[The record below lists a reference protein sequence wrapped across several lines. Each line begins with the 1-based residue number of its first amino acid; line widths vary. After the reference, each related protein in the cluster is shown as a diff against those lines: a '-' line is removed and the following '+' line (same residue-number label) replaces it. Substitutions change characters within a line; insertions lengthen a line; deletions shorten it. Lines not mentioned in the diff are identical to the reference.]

1 MRMTIK
7 NLFTRWYS
15 RQRRLYGIFSALMF
29 LVIITSPTNVWA
41 AYSGSG
47 SGTSEDPYLV
57 TSEAQLTEVLGTCGG
72 YAKLTANFLNSTNV
86 CNIQVNTTVT
96 LDLNGKTIENYY
108 TSANNQYNHTYD
120 IFIINSGANLTI
132 TDNSSEKNGTIKC
145 ADGPKG
151 AFHNKGTL
159 TILGGIIT
167 LNSGNVGG
175 GIYNDDGAVL
185 TISGGTISENSYYGI
200 YNASG
205 ATCNISG
212 GTISKNSYNGIYNA
226 SGATCNITGGTIT
239 NNGGNGYG
247 GIYNLGTLNISCAP
261 NISGNRSY
269 NIYLPTDKTITVAGA
284 LSNTTP
290 IGITMQTPGDF
301 TNEYAGAD
309 AYFVSDNTDY
319 EVINNSNKASLRS
332 CWAGLNVLLSQGGP
346 ISLSKD
352 YKAVSTDGHLLV
364 ESGKTVTLDL
374 NGHTLNRNL
383 GSAVNEGCVIK
394 NQGTLIINGTGGGVI
409 KGGFSSSGG
418 GGILNE
424 GTLTINGG
432 TIKENKTTSL
442 GAGIYNVTGKTLTLN
457 GGVID
462 NNQNTTNDGGGIYNQ
477 GTFTLTSGSITNN
490 KVTGTT
496 KNGGGIYNNGTI
508 FINGGT
514 IQNNTATG
522 LGAGIYHD
530 GTAFNLQ
537 GSPTISSNTVNSSPK
552 NVYLTANH
560 HIITITGAIGEITPI
575 SLNME
580 TLGVFTSGL
589 SGKGTSAKFSSE
601 AGNSVKLTDNG
612 SNEAELITYWNY
624 LNRQIQ
630 TNGTYTLESGKVYEA
645 GSSDS
650 YLHVP
655 SGRTVVLNLNG
666 RTLNRNVG
674 NTAIASGC
682 VILNEGTLTI
692 NGNSGTIK
700 GGNNDD
706 SNDIKGGGICN
717 KGTLTYEIGTI
728 EDNKTATL
736 GGGIYNTG
744 ILTIK
749 GGTINNNTS
758 SGNSAANGIYHEGTQ
773 LNLEGNPN
781 INVYL
786 ATGKTITISNT
797 LLNTNPINIA
807 TADDYIIFTS
817 GLNGNG
823 NASKFTTNQ
832 TGKGIGL
839 NSAGEAILGTSYA
852 ITRQLDATG
861 TTSYLYIKGN
871 HYNAMT
877 AVYGERVKVQITTS
891 GVPMSLNYPGAPPSY
906 PKAGVDYEF
915 DMPDK
920 AVIVTAKCRPG
931 GYCGASNLE
940 DIKWAVDNETLT
952 FITKDE
958 STDYTMKSYE
968 AGGTPWV
975 DKTYT
980 SVSIPKKLVAI
991 SDYAFCDKNQ
1001 NLTTFTV
1008 EAGNTAFKVESDLL
1022 FSNDGYTLYCYPSGK
1037 TDATTYTLPS
1047 GVATVKDGAFAFNT
1061 TLQNIAVAGGTNYKA
1076 TDGVL
1081 YNASETSLICYP
1093 AGKEETSY
1101 TIAATVTEIKPYA
1114 FQSCSNLDYVYV
1126 LPVGVPTGGVAMF
1139 DGTDNGLKI
1148 MVPKNSLENY
1158 KSNWSTYAS
1167 KIYAIDGTTLVITL
1181 STNPDDY
1188 DYSGSVVEP
1197 AVIEVRSTAG
1207 DGKVLVKDVDYSST
1221 YTYTNNNALGTGT
1234 VQVTGIGNYAG
1245 ITATKDFD
1253 ITKRVVISGATG
1265 QYSTYYHTEGVTL
1278 SEPSGLQAYTISS
1291 INWETG
1297 ATELSARISCI
1308 PSATPVLLWKSSN
1321 CNGTYHLKVV
1331 ETVSA
1336 SPVADFKGVA
1346 VDTPYNTLISGNKAI
1361 YVLKGDKFY
1370 RATSGVLGANRCYL
1384 AEPNAATSRGLSV
1397 ISIGDGDGTTGI
1409 NTALNDDGE
1418 DMSGNWY
1425 TLDGRKLQGKP
1436 TQKGVYISNGKK
1448 MVIK

>member
-86 CNIQVNTTVT
+86 YNIQVNTTVT

-108 TSANNQYNHTYD
+108 TSANNQYYHSYD

-167 LNSGNVGG
+167 QNSGNVGG

-200 YNASG
+200 YNAF
-205 ATCNISG
+205 
-212 GTISKNSYNGIYNA
+212 
-226 SGATCNITGGTIT
+226 GATCNITGGTIT
-239 NNGGNGYG
+239 NNGSSGNG
-247 GIYNLGTLNISCAP
+247 GICNLGTLNISGAP

-269 NIYLPTDKTITVAGA
+269 NIYLPTGKTITVAGA

-301 TNEYAGAD
+301 TNEYAGA
-309 AYFVSDNTDY
+309 YTHFVSDNTDY
-319 EVINNSNKASLRS
+319 EVINTAENKASLRS
-332 CWAGLNVLLSQGGP
+332 CWAGLNVLLSQGGI

-409 KGGFSSSGG
+409 TGGFSSSGG

-457 GGVID
+457 GGVIY
-462 NNQNTTNDGGGIYNQ
+462 NNQNTTDDGGGIYNQ

-552 NVYLTANH
+552 NVYLTAAH
-560 HIITITGAIGEITPI
+560 PTITITGDLTNTTKI

-580 TLGVFTSGL
+580 SLGVFTSGL
-589 SGKGTSAKFSSE
+589 SGFTGTYDNFSSE
-601 AGNSVKLTDNG
+601 AGNAVALVDNTG
-612 SNEAELITYWNY
+612 EAELITYWNY
-624 LNRQIQ
+624 LNRQIK
-630 TNGTYTLESGKVYEA
+630 TDGSYTLESGKVYEA

-655 SGRTVVLNLNG
+655 SGRTVVLYLNG

-692 NGNSGTIK
+692 NGTAGSIT

-706 SNDIKGGGICN
+706 SNEIKGGGICN

-728 EDNKTATL
+728 GNNKTATL

-744 ILTIK
+744 TLTIK
-749 GGTINNNTS
+749 GGTINNNTA
-758 SGNSAANGIYHEGTQ
+758 SGNTAANGIYHDGSQ
-773 LNLEGNPN
+773 FNLEGNPN

-797 LLNTNPINIA
+797 LSNTNPINIA

-817 GLNGNG
+817 GLSGKG
-823 NASKFTTNQ
+823 DASKFTANQ
-832 TGKGIGL
+832 DGKGIGL

-915 DMPDK
+915 DMPSE
-920 AVIVTAKCRPG
+920 AVTVTAKCRPG

-940 DIKWAVDNETLT
+940 DIKWAIDDGTLT

-958 STDYTMKSYE
+958 TTDYSMASYNPGESPWFNKS
-968 AGGTPWV
+968 
-975 DKTYT
+975 YT
-980 SVSIPKKLVAI
+980 SVLIPKKLAAI
-991 SDYAFCDKNQ
+991 SDFAFCDNTK

-1037 TDATTYTLPS
+1037 TNATTYTLPS
-1047 GVATVKDGAFAFNT
+1047 GVTTVKDGAFAFNT

-1081 YNASETSLICYP
+1081 YNNTGTSLICYP
-1093 AGKEETSY
+1093 AGKEGASY
-1101 TIAATVTEIKPYA
+1101 TIAATVAEIKPYA

-1126 LPVGVPTGGVAMF
+1126 LRSTPITTGNIAMF
-1139 DGTDNGLKI
+1139 DDVKSSFKI
-1148 MVPKNSLENY
+1148 LVPSGVLSDYKAAAYWFNY
-1158 KSNWSTYAS
+1158 QNI
-1167 KIYAIDGTTLVITL
+1167 IYAIDGDRLEITL
-1181 STNPDDY
+1181 TTDKDAY
-1188 DYSGSVVEP
+1188 DYFGSPVKPDVTQ
-1197 AVIEVRSTAG
+1197 VRSTAG
-1207 DGKVLVKDVDYSST
+1207 DGKVLVIGVDYDAT
-1221 YTYTNNNALGTGT
+1221 YTYTNNNAIGTGT

-1253 ITKRVVISGATG
+1253 ITKKVEIAGATG
-1265 QYSTYYHTEGVTL
+1265 RYSTYYHAEAVILTV
-1278 SEPSGLQAYTISS
+1278 PDGLTAYTITSVDW
-1291 INWETG
+1291 NAGT
-1297 ATELSARISCI
+1297 TELSGALSYI
-1308 PSATPVLLWKSSN
+1308 PPSTPVLLYKSSGN
-1321 CNGTYHLKVV
+1321 CNGTYHLKKVDSGSV
-1331 ETVSA
+1331 EFA
-1336 SPVADFKGVA
+1336 SDFKGKSENDA
-1346 VDTPYNTLISGNKAI
+1346 DRSYASLSAGFKAI
-1361 YVLKGDKFY
+1361 YVLKGEKFY
-1370 RATSGVLGANRCYL
+1370 RATSGELGANRCYL
-1384 AEPNAATSRGLSV
+1384 AEPNAGAGSRGLSV

-1409 NTALNDDGE
+1409 NTLPNDDGE

>member
-7 NLFTRWYS
+7 NLFTRRYS

-57 TSEAQLTEVLGTCGG
+57 TSEAQLTEVLGTYGG

-86 CNIQVNTTVT
+86 CNIQVNTIVT

-108 TSANNQYNHTYD
+108 TSAHNHYQHSYD

-167 LNSGNVGG
+167 QNSGNIGG

-205 ATCNISG
+205 ATCNL
-212 GTISKNSYNGIYNA
+212 
-226 SGATCNITGGTIT
+226 TGGTIT
-239 NNGGNGYG
+239 NNGSSGNG
-247 GIYNLGTLNISCAP
+247 GIYNLGTLNISGAP

-269 NIYLPTDKTITVAGA
+269 NIYLPTGKTITVAGA
-284 LSNTTP
+284 LSNATP

-301 TNEYAGAD
+301 TNDLSAYAGT
-309 AYFVSDNTDY
+309 YTHFVSDNSDY
-319 EVINNSNKASLRS
+319 EVINNANKASLRS
-332 CWAGLNVLLSQGGP
+332 CWAGLNVLLSQSGTVT
-346 ISLSKD
+346 LDKD
-352 YKAVSTDGHLLV
+352 YKAVSTDGHLTV
-364 ESGKTVTLDL
+364 EAGKNVTLDL

-383 GSAVNEGCVIK
+383 GSAVNDGCVIK
-394 NQGTLIINGTGGGVI
+394 NQGTLTINGTGGGVI

-462 NNQNTTNDGGGIYNQ
+462 NNQNTTDDGGGIYNQ

-508 FINGGT
+508 SINGGT
-514 IQNNTATG
+514 IQSNTATG

-537 GSPTISSNTVNSSPK
+537 GSPTISSNTVSSSAR
-552 NVYLTANH
+552 NVYLTTTNH
-560 HIITITGAIGEITPI
+560 TITITGALSNTTAI
-575 SLNME
+575 SLNMQ

-589 SGKGTSAKFSSE
+589 SGNGTSAKFSSE

-624 LNRQIQ
+624 LNRQLSDGNIPSI
-630 TNGTYTLESGKVYEA
+630 TLEPGIYQA
-645 GSSDS
+645 TSSDS
-650 YLHVP
+650 YLHIP
-655 SGRTVVLNLNG
+655 SGRTVELIING
-666 RTLNRNVG
+666 QTLNRGLYNSI
-674 NTAIASGC
+674 AIASGC
-682 VILNEGTLTI
+682 VIFNEGTLTI

-728 EDNKTATL
+728 GNNKTATL

-744 ILTIK
+744 TLTIK
-749 GGTINNNTS
+749 GGTINNNTA
-758 SGNSAANGIYHEGTQ
+758 SGDATANGIYHNGSQ
-773 LNLEGNPN
+773 FYLEGNPN

-786 ATGKTITISNT
+786 ATGKTINISNA
-797 LLNTNPINIA
+797 LTNSSNSPINIA
-807 TADDYIIFTS
+807 TADDYLIFTS

-823 NASKFTTNQ
+823 DASKFTTNQ

-852 ITRQLDATG
+852 ITRVNDATG
-861 TTSYLYIKGN
+861 TTTNLFIKGD
-871 HYNAMT
+871 HYNNMT

-915 DMPDK
+915 DMPDE
-920 AVIVTAKCRPG
+920 AVTVTAKCRPG

-975 DKTYT
+975 EKTYT
-980 SVSIPKKLVAI
+980 SVLIPKKLAAI
-991 SDYAFCDKNQ
+991 SDFAFCDNTK

-1047 GVATVKDGAFAFNT
+1047 GVTTVKDGAFAFNT

-1081 YNASETSLICYP
+1081 YNYAGTSLICYP
-1093 AGKEETSY
+1093 AGKTETSY
-1101 TIAATVTEIKPYA
+1101 TIAATVTAIKPYA

-1126 LPVGVPTGGVAMF
+1126 LRSTPDITTGNIAMF
-1139 DGTDNGLKI
+1139 DDVKSSFKI
-1148 MVPKNSLENY
+1148 LVPSGVLSAYKAAAYWFNY
-1158 KSNWSTYAS
+1158 QNI
-1167 KIYAIDGTTLVITL
+1167 IYAIDGDRLEITL
-1181 STNPDDY
+1181 TTDKDAY
-1188 DYSGSVVEP
+1188 DYFDSPVKPDVTQ
-1197 AVIEVRSTAG
+1197 VLSTAG
-1207 DGKVLVKDVDYSST
+1207 DGKVLVKGVDYSAT
-1221 YTYTNNNALGTGT
+1221 YTYTNNNAIGTGRVT
-1234 VQVTGIGNYAG
+1234 VTGIGNYAG
-1245 ITATKDFD
+1245 ISASKDFD

-1265 QYSTYYHTEGVTL
+1265 RYSTYYHAEAVILTV
-1278 SEPSGLQAYTISS
+1278 PDGLTAYTISS
-1291 INWETG
+1291 VDWNAGT
-1297 ATELSARISCI
+1297 TELSSALSCI
-1308 PSATPVLLWKSSN
+1308 PPSTPVLLYKSSN
-1321 CNGTYHLKVV
+1321 CNGTYHLKKVDSGSV
-1331 ETVSA
+1331 TPAEA
-1336 SPVADFKGVA
+1336 FKGKSEKD
-1346 VDTPYNTLISGNKAI
+1346 VDRSYATLSSGFKAI

-1370 RATSGVLGANRCYL
+1370 RATSGVLGENRCYL
-1384 AEPNAATSRGLSV
+1384 AEPGPASSRGLSV

-1409 NTALNDDGE
+1409 NTLPNDDGE

>member
-1 MRMTIK
+1 MTIK
-7 NLFTRWYS
+7 NLFTQWYS
-15 RQRRLYGIFSALMF
+15 RQHRLYGTFCALMF
-29 LVIITSPTNVWA
+29 LAMFTFPTNVWA

-108 TSANNQYNHTYD
+108 TSSHNHYQHSYD

-167 LNSGNVGG
+167 QNSGNVGG

-200 YNASG
+200 YNAF
-205 ATCNISG
+205 
-212 GTISKNSYNGIYNA
+212 
-226 SGATCNITGGTIT
+226 GATCNITGGTIT
-239 NNGGNGYG
+239 NNGSSGNG
-247 GIYNLGTLNISCAP
+247 GIYNLGTLNISGAP

-269 NIYLPTDKTITVAGA
+269 NIYLPTGKTITVAGA
-284 LSNTTP
+284 LSNTTL

-301 TNEYAGAD
+301 TNAYEGA
-309 AYFVSDNTDY
+309 YTHFVSDNTDY
-319 EVINNSNKASLRS
+319 EVIDNSNKALIRS
-332 CWAGLNVLLSQGGP
+332 CWAGLNVLLSQEGTVT
-346 ISLSKD
+346 LTKD

-394 NQGTLIINGTGGGVI
+394 NQGTLTITGTGGGVI
-409 KGGFSSSGG
+409 KGGNSSSGG

-424 GTLTINGG
+424 GMLTINGG

-442 GAGIYNVTGKTLTLN
+442 GAGIYNATGKTLILD

-490 KVTGTT
+490 KVTGTS
-496 KNGGGIYNNGTI
+496 KNGGGIYNTGTMS
-508 FINGGT
+508 INGGT

-537 GSPTISSNTVNSSPK
+537 GSPTISSNTVSNSAR
-552 NVYLTANH
+552 NVYLTTAH
-560 HIITITGAIGEITPI
+560 TITITGTLSNTTAI
-575 SLNME
+575 SLNMQ

-589 SGKGTSAKFSSE
+589 SGNGTSAKFSSE

-645 GSSDS
+645 GNSDG
-650 YLHVP
+650 YLHVE
-655 SGRTVVLNLNG
+655 SEKTVTINMNG
-666 RTLNRNVG
+666 CTLNRNLSSATD
-674 NTAIASGC
+674 NGC
-682 VILNEGTLTI
+682 VIYNQGTLTI
-692 NGNSGTIK
+692 NGSGIIR
-700 GGNNDD
+700 GGNNSDAT
-706 SNDIKGGGICN
+706 SIKGGGICN
-717 KGTLTYEIGTI
+717 TGTLTITGGTI
-728 EDNKTATL
+728 SNNTTAQY
-736 GGGIYNTG
+736 GGGIYNSGT
-744 ILTIK
+744 LTIT
-749 GGTINNNTS
+749 GGTNNSN
-758 SGNSAANGIYHEGTQ
+758 GNITANGIYHEGTQ

-786 ATGKTITISNT
+786 ATGKTIKISNT
-797 LLNTNPINIA
+797 LSNTNPINIA
-807 TADDYIIFTS
+807 TADDYLIFTS

-823 NASKFTTNQ
+823 DASKFTTNQ

-852 ITRQLDATG
+852 ITRVNDATG
-861 TTSYLYIKGN
+861 TTTNLFIKGD
-871 HYNAMT
+871 HYNNMT

-915 DMPDK
+915 DMPDE
-920 AVIVTAKCRPG
+920 AVTVTAKCRPG

-940 DIKWAVDNETLT
+940 DIKWTVDNETLT

-975 DKTYT
+975 EKTYT

-1008 EAGNTAFKVESDLL
+1008 EAGNTAFKVVDGLL
-1022 FSNDGYTLYCYPSGK
+1022 YSHDGYTLYCYPSGK
-1037 TDATTYTLPS
+1037 TNATTYTLPS
-1047 GVATVKDGAFAFNT
+1047 EVTTVKDGAFAFNI

-1081 YNASETSLICYP
+1081 YNYAGTSLICYP
-1093 AGKEETSY
+1093 AGKTETSY
-1101 TIAATVTEIKPYA
+1101 TIVATVAEIKPYA
-1114 FQSCSNLDYVYV
+1114 FQSCVALQDVYV
-1126 LPVGVPTGGVAMF
+1126 LRESSVPTGGVAMF
-1139 DGTDNGLKI
+1139 DGTDCRI
-1148 MVPKNSLENY
+1148 MVIASLVNSYKAADYWKNYEGRI
-1158 KSNWSTYAS
+1158 T
-1167 KIYAIDGTTLVITL
+1167 AIDMTSVTITL
-1181 STNPDDY
+1181 SSDADDY
-1188 DYSGSVVEP
+1188 DYMGSPVRP
-1197 AVIEVRSTAG
+1197 AVTEVKRIFDNYILKSG
-1207 DGKVLVKDVDYSST
+1207 VDYSPISESS
-1221 YTYTNNNALGTGT
+1221 YTNNTYLGTGT
-1234 VQVTGIGNYAG
+1234 ITINGLGNYAG
-1245 ITATKDFD
+1245 LTATKDYD
-1253 ITKRVVISGATG
+1253 ITKRVIITGATG
-1265 QYSTYYHTEGVTL
+1265 NYSTYYHNETVTL
-1278 SEPSGLQAYTISS
+1278 DKPSGLAVYTITSVD
-1291 INWETG
+1291 WETG
-1297 ATELSARISCI
+1297 NTTLSDPLGSI
-1308 PSATPVLLWKSSN
+1308 PPNTPVLLYKNGN

-1331 ETVSA
+1331 TASSA
-1336 SPVADFKGVA
+1336 SPSPDFKGVTA
-1346 VDTPYNTLISGNKAI
+1346 DTPYNTLMSDNKAI
-1361 YVLKGDKFY
+1361 YVIKGGQFY
-1370 RATSGVLGANRCYL
+1370 RATSGTLKANHCYL
-1384 AEPNAATSRGLSV
+1384 AMPNSSSYPLLSRMMVGG
-1397 ISIGDGDGTTGI
+1397 GDGDATGI
-1409 NTALNDDGE
+1409 DVPIVEEEDGS
-1418 DMSGNWY
+1418 DWY
-1425 TLDGRKLQGKP
+1425 SLDGRKLQKRP
-1436 TQKGVYISNGKK
+1436 VQKGVYISNGKK
-1448 MVIK
+1448 VVIK

>member
-1 MRMTIK
+1 MCMTIK
-7 NLFTRWYS
+7 NLFTQWYS
-15 RQRRLYGIFSALMF
+15 RQHRLYGTFCALMF
-29 LVIITSPTNVWA
+29 LAMFTFPTNVWA

-108 TSANNQYNHTYD
+108 TSSHNHYQHSYD

-167 LNSGNVGG
+167 QNSGNVGG

-200 YNASG
+200 YNAF
-205 ATCNISG
+205 
-212 GTISKNSYNGIYNA
+212 
-226 SGATCNITGGTIT
+226 GATCNITGGTIT
-239 NNGGNGYG
+239 NNGSSGNG
-247 GIYNLGTLNISCAP
+247 GIYNLGTLNISGAP

-269 NIYLPTDKTITVAGA
+269 NIYLPTGKTITVAGV
-284 LSNTTP
+284 LSNTTL

-301 TNEYAGAD
+301 TNAYEGA
-309 AYFVSDNTDY
+309 YTHFVSDNTDY
-319 EVINNSNKASLRS
+319 EVIDNSNKALIRS
-332 CWAGLNVLLSQGGP
+332 CWAGLNVLLSQEGTVT
-346 ISLSKD
+346 LTKD

-394 NQGTLIINGTGGGVI
+394 NQGNLTITGTGGGVI
-409 KGGFSSSGG
+409 KGGYSSSGG

-442 GAGIYNVTGKTLTLN
+442 GAGIYNVTGKTLTLD

-490 KVTGTT
+490 KVTGTS
-496 KNGGGIYNNGTI
+496 KNGGGIYNTGTMS
-508 FINGGT
+508 INGGT

-537 GSPTISSNTVNSSPK
+537 GSPTISSNTVSSSAR
-552 NVYLTANH
+552 NVYLTTTNH
-560 HIITITGAIGEITPI
+560 TITITGALSNTTAI

-589 SGKGTSAKFSSE
+589 SGNGTSAKFSSE
-601 AGNSVKLTDNG
+601 AGNSVKLIDNG

-624 LNRQIQ
+624 LNRQLSDGNIPSI
-630 TNGTYTLESGKVYEA
+630 TLEPGIYQA
-645 GSSDS
+645 TSSDS
-650 YLHVP
+650 YLHIP
-655 SGRTVVLNLNG
+655 SGRTVELIING
-666 RTLNRNVG
+666 QTLNRGLYNS
-674 NTAIASGC
+674 TAIASGC
-682 VILNEGTLTI
+682 VIFNEGTLTI

-728 EDNKTATL
+728 GNNKTATL

-744 ILTIK
+744 TLSIK
-749 GGTINNNTS
+749 GGTINNNTA
-758 SGNSAANGIYHEGTQ
+758 SGDATANGIYHNGSQ
-773 LNLEGNPN
+773 FNLEGNPN

-797 LLNTNPINIA
+797 LSNSSAIKIA
-807 TADDYIIFTS
+807 TADEYLIFTS
-817 GLNGNG
+817 GLSGKG
-823 NASKFTTNQ
+823 DASNFTANQ
-832 TGKGIGL
+832 DGKGIGL
-839 NSAGEAILGTSYA
+839 NSSGEAIIGPTYN
-852 ITRQLDATG
+852 IERVRDFDG
-861 TTSYLYIKGN
+861 TTSYLYIKGDHN
-871 HYNAMT
+871 NNKT
-877 AVYGERVKVQITTS
+877 AVYGERVKVQITTN
-891 GVPMSLNYPGAPPSY
+891 GVPMSLSYPGAPPSY
-906 PKAGVDYEF
+906 PKASVDYEF
-915 DMPDK
+915 DMPSE
-920 AVIVTAKCRPG
+920 AITVTAKCRPG
-931 GYCGASNLE
+931 GYCGTGDE
-940 DIKWAVDNETLT
+940 DIKWAVDNGTLT
-952 FITKDE
+952 FITKE
-958 STDYTMKSYE
+958 ETADYTMKSYA
-968 AGGTPWV
+968 AGQTPWV

-1008 EAGNTAFKVESDLL
+1008 EAGNTAFKVVDGLL
-1022 FSNDGYTLYCYPSGK
+1022 YSHDGYTLYCYPSGK
-1037 TDATTYTLPS
+1037 TNATTYTLPS
-1047 GVATVKDGAFAFNT
+1047 EVTTVKDGAFAFNI

-1081 YNASETSLICYP
+1081 YNYAGTSLICYP
-1093 AGKEETSY
+1093 AGKTETSY
-1101 TIAATVTEIKPYA
+1101 TIVATVAEIKPYA
-1114 FQSCSNLDYVYV
+1114 FQNCVALQDVYV
-1126 LPVGVPTGGVAMF
+1126 LRESSVLTGGVAMF
-1139 DGTDNGLKI
+1139 DGTDCRI
-1148 MVPKNSLENY
+1148 MVIASLVNSYKAADYWKNYEGRI
-1158 KSNWSTYAS
+1158 T
-1167 KIYAIDGTTLVITL
+1167 AIDMTSVTITL
-1181 STNPDDY
+1181 SSDADDY
-1188 DYSGSVVEP
+1188 DYMGSPVRP
-1197 AVIEVRSTAG
+1197 AVTEVKRIFDNYILKSG
-1207 DGKVLVKDVDYSST
+1207 VDYSPISESS
-1221 YTYTNNNALGTGT
+1221 YTNNTYLGTGT
-1234 VQVTGIGNYAG
+1234 ITINGLGNYAG
-1245 ITATKDFD
+1245 LTATKNYD
-1253 ITKRVVISGATG
+1253 ITKRVIITGATG
-1265 QYSTYYHTEGVTL
+1265 NYSTYYHNETVTL
-1278 SEPSGLQAYTISS
+1278 DKPSGLAVYTITSVD
-1291 INWETG
+1291 WETG
-1297 ATELSARISCI
+1297 NTTLSDPLGSI
-1308 PSATPVLLWKSSN
+1308 PPNTPVLLYKNGN

-1331 ETVSA
+1331 TASSA
-1336 SPVADFKGVA
+1336 SPSPDFKGVTA
-1346 VDTPYNTLISGNKAI
+1346 DTPYNTLMSDNKAI
-1361 YVLKGDKFY
+1361 YVIKGGQFY
-1370 RATSGVLGANRCYL
+1370 RATSGTLKANHCYL
-1384 AEPNAATSRGLSV
+1384 AMPNSSSYPLLSRMMVGG
-1397 ISIGDGDGTTGI
+1397 GDGDATGI
-1409 NTALNDDGE
+1409 DVPIVEEEDGS
-1418 DMSGNWY
+1418 DWY
-1425 TLDGRKLQGKP
+1425 SLDGRKLQKRP
-1436 TQKGVYISNGKK
+1436 VQKGVYISNGKK
-1448 MVIK
+1448 VVIK

>member
-1 MRMTIK
+1 MWGQEDTWTEVSNTTQLNTIFANGGNAK
-7 NLFTRWYS
+7 LIANLS
-15 RQRRLYGIFSALMF
+15 QNIQF
-29 LVIITSPTNVWA
+29 LVS
-41 AYSGSG
+41 
-47 SGTSEDPYLV
+47 
-57 TSEAQLTEVLGTCGG
+57 
-72 YAKLTANFLNSTNV
+72 
-86 CNIQVNTTVT
+86 NTVK
-96 LDLNGKTIENYY
+96 LDLNGYSLSHSYSYGSNGNVIGVSPE
-108 TSANNQYNHTYD
+108 
-120 IFIINSGANLTI
+120 GNLTI
-132 TDNSSEKNGTIKC
+132 LDTSDSKAGQISGGKNSNGYAGGIDNQGTLIIQGGTITNN
-145 ADGPKG
+145 DGTSP
-151 AFHNKGTL
+151 
-159 TILGGIIT
+159 GG
-167 LNSGNVGG
+167 S
-175 GIYNDDGAVL
+175 IYNRGTM
-185 TISGGTISENSYYGI
+185 TISGGSVSGNEDYGI
-200 YNASG
+200 YNV
-205 ATCNISG
+205 
-212 GTISKNSYNGIYNA
+212 

-247 GIYNLGTLNISCAP
+247 GICNLGTLNISGAP
-261 NISGNRSY
+261 TISGNKGP

-301 TNEYAGAD
+301 TNAYEGA
-309 AYFVSDNTDY
+309 YTHFVSDNTDY
-319 EVINNSNKASLRS
+319 EVINTAENKASLRS
-332 CWAGLNVLLSQGGP
+332 CWAGLNILLAQDDGEGNVTVT
-346 ISLSKD
+346 LTKD
-352 YKAVSTDGHLLV
+352 YKAVSTDGPLLV
-364 ESGKTVTLDL
+364 ENGKTVTLDL

-383 GSAVNEGCVIK
+383 GSAVNDGCVIK
-394 NQGTLIINGTGGGVI
+394 NQGTLTINGTNGGVI
-409 KGGFSSSGG
+409 KGGNSSSGG

-424 GTLTINGG
+424 GMLTINGG

-477 GTFTLTSGSITNN
+477 GTFTLTSGSIINN
-490 KVTGTT
+490 KVTGTS
-496 KNGGGIYNNGTI
+496 KNGGGIYNTGTMS
-508 FINGGT
+508 INGGT

-537 GSPTISSNTVNSSPK
+537 GSPTISSNTVNNSAR
-552 NVYLTANH
+552 NVYLTTA
-560 HIITITGAIGEITPI
+560 HIITITGALSNTTAI
-575 SLNME
+575 SLNMQ

-589 SGKGTSAKFSSE
+589 SGNGTSAKFSSE
-601 AGNSVKLTDNG
+601 AGNSVKLIDNG

-645 GSSDS
+645 GNSDG
-650 YLHVP
+650 YLHVE
-655 SGRTVVLNLNG
+655 SEKTVTINMNG
-666 RTLNRNVG
+666 CTLNRNLSSATD
-674 NTAIASGC
+674 NGC
-682 VILNEGTLTI
+682 VIYNQGTLTI
-692 NGNSGTIK
+692 NGSGIIR
-700 GGNNDD
+700 GGNNSDAT
-706 SNDIKGGGICN
+706 SIKGGGICN
-717 KGTLTYEIGTI
+717 TGTLTITGGTI
-728 EDNKTATL
+728 SNNTTAQY
-736 GGGIYNTG
+736 GGGIYNSGT
-744 ILTIK
+744 LTIT
-749 GGTINNNTS
+749 GGTNNSN
-758 SGNSAANGIYHEGTQ
+758 GNITANGIYHEGTQ

-786 ATGKTITISNT
+786 ATGKTIKISNT
-797 LLNTNPINIA
+797 LSNTNPINIA
-807 TADDYIIFTS
+807 TADDYLIFTS

-823 NASKFTTNQ
+823 DASKFTTNQ

-852 ITRQLDATG
+852 ITRVNDATG
-861 TTSYLYIKGN
+861 TTTNLFIKGD
-871 HYNAMT
+871 HYNNMT
-877 AVYGERVKVQITTS
+877 AVYGEKVKVQITTS

-915 DMPDK
+915 DMPDE
-920 AVIVTAKCRPG
+920 AVTVTAKCRPG

-968 AGGTPWV
+968 AGETPWV
-975 DKTYT
+975 EKTYT
-980 SVSIPKKLVAI
+980 SVLIPKKLAAI
-991 SDYAFCDKNQ
+991 SDFAFCDNTK

-1047 GVATVKDGAFAFNT
+1047 GVTTVKDGAFAFNT

-1081 YNASETSLICYP
+1081 YNYAGTSLICYP
-1093 AGKEETSY
+1093 AGKTETSY
-1101 TIAATVTEIKPYA
+1101 TIAATVTAIKPYA

-1126 LPVGVPTGGVAMF
+1126 LRSTPDITTGNIAMF
-1139 DGTDNGLKI
+1139 DDVKSSFKI
-1148 MVPKNSLENY
+1148 LVPSGVLSAYKAAAYWFNY
-1158 KSNWSTYAS
+1158 QNI
-1167 KIYAIDGTTLVITL
+1167 IYAIDGDRLEITL
-1181 STNPDDY
+1181 TTDKDAY
-1188 DYSGSVVEP
+1188 DYFDSPVTPDVTQ
-1197 AVIEVRSTAG
+1197 VRSTAG
-1207 DGKVLVKDVDYSST
+1207 DGKVLVEGVDYSAT
-1221 YTYTNNNALGTGT
+1221 YTYTNNNAIGTGT

-1265 QYSTYYHTEGVTL
+1265 RYSTYYHAEAVILTV
-1278 SEPSGLQAYTISS
+1278 PDGLTAYTISS
-1291 INWETG
+1291 VDWNAGT
-1297 ATELSARISCI
+1297 TELSSALSCI
-1308 PSATPVLLWKSSN
+1308 PPSTPVLLYKSSN
-1321 CNGTYHLKVV
+1321 CNGTYHLKKVDSGSVV
-1331 ETVSA
+1331 FA
-1336 SPVADFKGVA
+1336 SDFKCKSENDA
-1346 VDTPYNTLISGNKAI
+1346 DRSYATLSSGFKAI
-1361 YVLKGDKFY
+1361 YVLKGEKFY

-1384 AEPNAATSRGLSV
+1384 AEPNAGAGSRGLSV
-1397 ISIGDGDGTTGI
+1397 ISIGNGDGTTGI

>member
-1 MRMTIK
+1 MWGQEDTWTEVSNTTQLNTIFANGGNAK
-7 NLFTRWYS
+7 LIANLS
-15 RQRRLYGIFSALMF
+15 QNIQF
-29 LVIITSPTNVWA
+29 LVS
-41 AYSGSG
+41 
-47 SGTSEDPYLV
+47 
-57 TSEAQLTEVLGTCGG
+57 
-72 YAKLTANFLNSTNV
+72 
-86 CNIQVNTTVT
+86 NTVK
-96 LDLNGKTIENYY
+96 LDLNGYSLSHSYSYGSNGNVIGVSPE
-108 TSANNQYNHTYD
+108 
-120 IFIINSGANLTI
+120 GNLTI
-132 TDNSSEKNGTIKC
+132 LDTSDSKAGQISGGKNSNGYAGGIDNQGTLIIQGGTITNN
-145 ADGPKG
+145 DGTSP
-151 AFHNKGTL
+151 
-159 TILGGIIT
+159 GG
-167 LNSGNVGG
+167 S
-175 GIYNDDGAVL
+175 IYNRGTM
-185 TISGGTISENSYYGI
+185 TISGGSVSGNEDYGI
-200 YNASG
+200 YNV
-205 ATCNISG
+205 
-212 GTISKNSYNGIYNA
+212 

-247 GIYNLGTLNISCAP
+247 GICNLGTLNISGAP
-261 NISGNRSY
+261 TISGNKGP

-301 TNEYAGAD
+301 TNAYEGA
-309 AYFVSDNTDY
+309 YTHFVSDNTDY
-319 EVINNSNKASLRS
+319 EVINTAENKASLRS
-332 CWAGLNVLLSQGGP
+332 CWAGLNILLAQDDGEGNVTVT
-346 ISLSKD
+346 LTKD
-352 YKAVSTDGHLLV
+352 YKAVSTDGPLLV
-364 ESGKTVTLDL
+364 ENGKTVTLDL

-383 GSAVNEGCVIK
+383 GSAVNDGCVIK
-394 NQGTLIINGTGGGVI
+394 NQGTLTINGTNGGVI
-409 KGGFSSSGG
+409 KGGNSSSGG

-424 GTLTINGG
+424 GMLTINGG

-477 GTFTLTSGSITNN
+477 GTFTLTSGSIINN
-490 KVTGTT
+490 KVTGTS
-496 KNGGGIYNNGTI
+496 KNGGGIYNTGTMS
-508 FINGGT
+508 INGGT

-537 GSPTISSNTVNSSPK
+537 GSPTISSNTVNNSAR
-552 NVYLTANH
+552 NVYLTTA
-560 HIITITGAIGEITPI
+560 HIITITGALSNTTAI
-575 SLNME
+575 SLNMQ

-589 SGKGTSAKFSSE
+589 SGNGTSAKFSSE
-601 AGNSVKLTDNG
+601 AGNSVKLIDNG

-645 GSSDS
+645 GNSDG
-650 YLHVP
+650 YLHVE
-655 SGRTVVLNLNG
+655 SEKTVTINMNG
-666 RTLNRNVG
+666 CTLNRNLSSATD
-674 NTAIASGC
+674 NGC
-682 VILNEGTLTI
+682 VIYNQGTLTI
-692 NGNSGTIK
+692 NGSGIIR
-700 GGNNDD
+700 GGNNSDAT
-706 SNDIKGGGICN
+706 SIKGGGICN
-717 KGTLTYEIGTI
+717 TGTLTITGGTI
-728 EDNKTATL
+728 SNNTTAQY
-736 GGGIYNTG
+736 GGGIYNSGT
-744 ILTIK
+744 LTIT
-749 GGTINNNTS
+749 GGTNNSN
-758 SGNSAANGIYHEGTQ
+758 GNITANGIYHEGTQ

-786 ATGKTITISNT
+786 ATGKTIKISNT
-797 LLNTNPINIA
+797 LSTTNPINIA
-807 TADDYIIFTS
+807 TADDYLIFTS

-823 NASKFTTNQ
+823 DASKFTTNQ

-852 ITRQLDATG
+852 ITRVNDATG
-861 TTSYLYIKGN
+861 TTTNLFIKGD
-871 HYNAMT
+871 HYNNMT
-877 AVYGERVKVQITTS
+877 AVYGEKVKVQITTS

-915 DMPDK
+915 DMPDE
-920 AVIVTAKCRPG
+920 AVTVTAKCRPG

-968 AGGTPWV
+968 AGETPWV
-975 DKTYT
+975 EKTYT
-980 SVSIPKKLVAI
+980 SVLIPKKLAAI
-991 SDYAFCDKNQ
+991 SDFAFCDNTK

-1008 EAGNTAFKVESDLL
+1008 EAGNTAFKVVNDLL

-1047 GVATVKDGAFAFNT
+1047 GVTTVKDGAFAFNT

-1081 YNASETSLICYP
+1081 YNYAGTSLICYP
-1093 AGKEETSY
+1093 AGKTETSY
-1101 TIAATVTEIKPYA
+1101 TIAATVTAIKPYA

-1126 LPVGVPTGGVAMF
+1126 LRSTPDITTGNIAMF
-1139 DGTDNGLKI
+1139 DDVKSSFKI
-1148 MVPKNSLENY
+1148 LVPSGVLSAYKAAAYWFNY
-1158 KSNWSTYAS
+1158 QNI
-1167 KIYAIDGTTLVITL
+1167 IYAIDGDRLEITL
-1181 STNPDDY
+1181 TTDKDAY
-1188 DYSGSVVEP
+1188 DYFDSPVTPDVTQ
-1197 AVIEVRSTAG
+1197 VRSTAG
-1207 DGKVLVKDVDYSST
+1207 DGKVLVEGVDYSAT
-1221 YTYTNNNALGTGT
+1221 YTYTNNNAIGTGT

-1265 QYSTYYHTEGVTL
+1265 RYSTYYHAEAVILTV
-1278 SEPSGLQAYTISS
+1278 PDGLTAYTISS
-1291 INWETG
+1291 VDWNAGT
-1297 ATELSARISCI
+1297 TELSSALSCI
-1308 PSATPVLLWKSSN
+1308 PPSTPVLLYKSSN
-1321 CNGTYHLKVV
+1321 CNGTYHLKKVDSGSVV
-1331 ETVSA
+1331 FA
-1336 SPVADFKGVA
+1336 SDFKCKSENDA
-1346 VDTPYNTLISGNKAI
+1346 DRSYATLSSGFKAI
-1361 YVLKGDKFY
+1361 YVLKGEKFY

-1384 AEPNAATSRGLSV
+1384 AEPNAGAGSRGLSV
-1397 ISIGDGDGTTGI
+1397 ISIGNGDGTTGI